1 MISASLATWL
11 NGKGITREALL
22 SACFVDGPGRDQLD
36 QWESDYRQREWN
48 KLEAKKGQPLA
59 NYSHSAH
66 LEARVQKQ
74 LRRQA
79 EKFRYHSLTVR
90 FLRGRFERHVVTYD
104 ARFYKTFTSKESGK
118 ARFGPSMHE
127 KDNPHTQ
134 RHAFLPYPI
143 EWAKTIIVA
152 ACGEQVWAGLGWSRE
167 SYHPADLWNFILDN
181 PAIPVRIEEGYRKA
195 VAASQEEP
203 HIPL

>member
-1 MISASLATWL
+1 MRRNVYGSVFSPDKLNQARCELAYILDPGALPEGLALFSLCADPLISPSLTTWL

-22 SACFVDGPGRDQLD
+22 RACFVDGPGRDQLD

-59 NYSHSAH
+59 NYSHSAD

-104 ARFYKTFTSKESGK
+104 ARFYEAFTSKE
-118 ARFGPSMHE
+118 
-127 KDNPHTQ
+127 
-134 RHAFLPYPI
+134 
-143 EWAKTIIVA
+143 
-152 ACGEQVWAGLGWSRE
+152 
-167 SYHPADLWNFILDN
+167 
-181 PAIPVRIEEGYRKA
+181 
-195 VAASQEEP
+195 
-203 HIPL
+203 